1 MFKIKKY
8 MLYQLQELDNI
19 ETTFPLAVRHF
30 EKLLPLL
37 TVFENVVQ
45 LRRFHELYIERLYE

>member
-1 MFKIKKY
+1 